1 MFLTSD
7 MGVELGHVFLLTVFV
22 ITLAYCQGSLLA
34 WDDAFFSYICLKAG
48 VSGLAPWI
56 WHLLRTDFISELLVL
71 AFTFRKPYH
80 VALKLRVLMWF
91 QLTFFFFFL
100 SSWKV
105 GFWSPSLFSVSPEMY
120 LSEVLYL
127 GCSCFVIGATCSL
140 KFATLTESM
149 RMCLLRY
156 LVI

>member
-1 MFLTSD
+1 M
-7 MGVELGHVFLLTVFV
+7 
-22 ITLAYCQGSLLA
+22 
-34 WDDAFFSYICLKAG
+34 
-48 VSGLAPWI
+48 
-56 WHLLRTDFISELLVL
+56 
-71 AFTFRKPYH
+71 
-80 VALKLRVLMWF
+80 
-91 QLTFFFFFL
+91 
-100 SSWKV
+100 

-156 LVI
+156 LVIKKSIMNLDSLELCMCNSSEGYV